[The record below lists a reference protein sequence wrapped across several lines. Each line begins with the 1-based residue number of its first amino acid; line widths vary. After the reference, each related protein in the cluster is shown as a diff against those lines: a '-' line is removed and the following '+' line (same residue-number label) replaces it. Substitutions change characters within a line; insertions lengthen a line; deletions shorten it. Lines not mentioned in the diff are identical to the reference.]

1 MTVPI
6 VHHPAYTV
14 PLPHRRGFPMG
25 KYGRLIQLLRDRGL
39 ATVQSLHEPDPAP
52 RWWLELAHDSEYVD
66 AILSQ
71 TADEA
76 VMRRIGLPISQQL
89 ADRARASVGGTVL
102 AARLALQRGI
112 AINSAGGSHHAGI
125 AHGAGYCVFNDVAV
139 AARVL
144 QALGLAMAML
154 VIDLDV
160 HQGDGTAEIFRGDGA
175 VFTFSMHCQ
184 DNFPVRKQPGDRD
197 IGLRSGLGDEDYL
210 AILREHLADLLQ
222 TTDPDLVFYNAGVDI
237 HQADRLGKLALTDDG
252 LARRDGMV
260 IGACLESGLPIACVI
275 GGGYDRDA
283 MLLAE
288 RHALLYGAADH
299 CYRNLRD
306 PARAVFRTV
315 R

>member
-1 MTVPI
+1 MAVPI
-6 VHHPAYTV
+6 IHHPAYTV

-25 KYGRLIQLLRDRGL
+25 KYGHLIQLLRDQGL
-39 ATVQSLHEPDPAP
+39 ATAQTLHEPDVAP
-52 RWWLELAHDSEYVD
+52 RWWLELAHDSDYVD

-71 TADEA
+71 TADEV

-89 ADRARASVGGTVL
+89 VDRAQASVGGTVL

-112 AINSAGGSHHAGI
+112 AISSAGGSHHAGI
-125 AHGAGYCVFNDVAV
+125 AHGAGYCVFNEVAV

-144 QALGLAMAML
+144 QAMGLAMAML

-160 HQGDGTAEIFRGDGA
+160 HQGDGTAEIFRGGGA
-175 VFTFSMHCQ
+175 VITFSMHCQ
-184 DNFPVRKQPGDRD
+184 DNFSVRKQPGDRD
-197 IGLRSGLGDEDYL
+197 IGLPEGLGDEDYL
-210 AILREHLADLLQ
+210 AILWEQLADLLA
-222 TTDPDLVFYNAGVDI
+222 TTAPDLVFYNAGVDL

-260 IGACLESGLPIACVI
+260 IGACLGRGLPIACVM

-283 MLLAE
+283 MMLAE

-299 CYRNLRD
+299 CYRSMKGPSRAAIHS
-306 PARAVFRTV
+306 AR
-315 R
+315 